1 MQGAGYGA
9 LLGSIY
15 GMVSPVIMLL
25 LSIWTVTDFDHALTA
40 ACITSMYGFAVGGML
55 GLLYGFALGI
65 ISALVVITLT
75 LIAQPSLT
83 RSGLYRPVVRAL
95 CIGTVGLGLLL
106 ISIWIPELSYL
117 TSSWIFS
124 QGLPSLIAAFA
135 FWRIGG
141 SVATWVERNSWAV
154 INREG

>member
-15 GMVSPVIMLL
+15 GILSPVIMVL
-25 LSIWTVTDFDHALTA
+25 LSIWIVTDFDWAFA
-40 ACITSMYGFAVGGML
+40 VACMTSVYGFAVGGMIGMLSGL
-55 GLLYGFALGI
+55 GLGI
-65 ISALVVITLT
+65 LSALAVIALT
-75 LIAQPSLT
+75 FIAQPSLT
-83 RSGLYRPVVRAL
+83 RSGLYRPLIRAL
-95 CIGTVGLGLLL
+95 CVVTIGLGLLL
-106 ISIWIPELSYL
+106 MSIWFEDARNSVSIWLFWL
-117 TSSWIFS
+117 
-124 QGLPSLIAAFA
+124 GLPSLVAAFA